1 MNAVEKPSTIEKNQ
15 TLSLAAKRSE
25 CGKYQVGEEF

>member
-1 MNAVEKPSTIEKNQ
+1 MNAVEKRSTIEKNEI
-15 TLSLAAKRSE
+15 LSLAAKRSE